1 MSSDQNLDHH
11 TNGLMPE
18 PEPLIW
24 IRAPAREQGAASGVA
39 AQNARFAADPGV
51 SARQVQGPAAGEPG
65 QHATQEGGGQER
77 EGGFDWSNGLNL
89 AGIRSAPQAG
99 GDTPVRTPQQR
110 IAHLRAQIE
119 REEQVIISK
128 SDGIHMPGDELSS
141 LPPIIHQSGSQS
153 TSPFHISNS
162 VSPIQNM
169 AGPQLQ
175 FSRGP
180 APTAGRGT
188 VGLSPASKVGQ
199 ERLHAQ
205 IFKGAKQSPHTP
217 SRLQFQQEVAASQR
231 MFQQK
236 LAEMEAFEVALQL
249 QEAESAKLRAV
260 LLQSQEERELTERLK
275 IIQSEREMREMR

>member
-99 GDTPVRTPQQR
+99 ATHRYEPRNSALRTCALRLSVRN
-110 IAHLRAQIE
+110 RA
-119 REEQVIISK
+119 
-128 SDGIHMPGDELSS
+128 
-141 LPPIIHQSGSQS
+141 
-153 TSPFHISNS
+153 
-162 VSPIQNM
+162 
-169 AGPQLQ
+169 
-175 FSRGP
+175 
-180 APTAGRGT
+180 
-188 VGLSPASKVGQ
+188 
-199 ERLHAQ
+199 
-205 IFKGAKQSPHTP
+205 
-217 SRLQFQQEVAASQR
+217 
-231 MFQQK
+231 
-236 LAEMEAFEVALQL
+236 
-249 QEAESAKLRAV
+249 
-260 LLQSQEERELTERLK
+260 
-275 IIQSEREMREMR
+275 